1 MNTDT
6 PLWHRWTTKVAAELA
21 GQPGSSVDKLFT
33 KLADGMAISPL
44 YPDPSPGESTL
55 PNARTGAPD
64 LVSWPATIAPGDL
77 DLRPVEQD
85 GASPIEELALALD
98 TVHRAPNTPVIHLGV
113 SPDILIQIAKLRAIR
128 RLLLRLSEVD
138 GQPRTPVIHAHTSVR
153 SFTRHDPWV
162 NLLRNSAS
170 VFAALLGGADRI
182 TPAPYDVA
190 LGEPSDEALR
200 LADHTLRI
208 ALHES
213 ALGLEADPTAGSHAI
228 EHLTEELCRAAWSL
242 AATPDAIAARIAATN
257 ATRVTR
263 VARRQPPEGGLIG
276 TTLYP
281 ELDEVLPVRPPHA
294 HELGPRLATPFER
307 LREASLA
314 SNARV
319 FLATFGPLARHTARA
334 TWVAQLLAAGGIR
347 PIDTTP
353 HTALG
358 HPTVEAV
365 VEAFAASQTKLA
377 ILCVADPDWGDD
389 AATLIALARALTN
402 RGANVLVA
410 GRPTPALTAIAATEP
425 DLIAGYIHAGLP
437 ALDALTDLHNRLVG
451 AQP

>member
-33 KLADGMAISPL
+33 KLADGMPIAPL
-44 YPDPSPGESTL
+44 YPDPSPGQGSL
-55 PNARTGAPD
+55 SGARKGTPE
-64 LVSWPATIAPGDL
+64 LVSWPATIGPGDL
-77 DLRPVEQD
+77 DLRSVEQD
-85 GASPIEELALALD
+85 GASPTEELALALD
-98 TVHRAPNTPVIHLGV
+98 TLHRAPNTPVIHLGV

-138 GQPRTPVIHAHTSVR
+138 GAPRTTVVHAHTSLR

-182 TPAPYDVA
+182 TPAPYDLA

-228 EHLTEELCRAAWSL
+228 EHLTDELCSSAWSL
-242 AATPDAIAARIAATN
+242 AATPDAIAARITATK
-257 ATRVTR
+257 ATRAAR
-263 VARRQPPEGGLIG
+263 VARRQPPDGGLIG

-294 HELGPRLATPFER
+294 HDLGPRLATPFEA
-307 LREASLA
+307 LRATGLA
-314 SNARV
+314 SNAHI

-334 TWVAQLLAAGGIR
+334 TWVAQLLASGGIR

-353 HTALG
+353 HTAVG
-358 HPTVEAV
+358 HPTVEAL
-365 VEAFAASQTKLA
+365 VESFAASQTKLV
-377 ILCVADPDWGDD
+377 ILCVADPDWGDE
-389 AATLIALARALTN
+389 AATLIDLARALTA
-402 RGANVLVA
+402 RGATVLVA
-410 GRPTPALTAIAATEP
+410 GRPTPALTTLGATEP

-437 ALDALTDLHNRLVG
+437 ALDTLTDLHTRLVG
-451 AQP
+451 AHA

>member
-33 KLADGMAISPL
+33 KLADGMVIAPL
-44 YPDPSPGESTL
+44 YPDPSPDQG
-55 PNARTGAPD
+55 PQTGTREGIPELA
-64 LVSWPATIAPGDL
+64 SWPATIGPGDL

-98 TVHRAPNTPVIHLGV
+98 ALHRAPSTPTIHLGV

-138 GQPRTPVIHAHTSVR
+138 DQPRSAVVHAHTSVR
-153 SFTRHDPWV
+153 SFTRQDPWV

-182 TPAPYDVA
+182 TPAPYDLA
-190 LGEPSDEALR
+190 LGEPSDESLR

-208 ALHES
+208 ALYES
-213 ALGLEADPTAGSHAI
+213 ALGLEADPTAGGHAI
-228 EHLTEELCRAAWSL
+228 EHLTDELCRSAWSL
-242 AATPDAIAARIAATN
+242 AATPDAIAARIAATKAIRAN
-257 ATRVTR
+257 R

-294 HELGPRLATPFER
+294 HDLGPRLATPFEL
-307 LREASLA
+307 LRTAGLA

-334 TWVAQLLAAGGIR
+334 TWVAQLLASGGIR

-353 HTALG
+353 HTAEG
-358 HPTVEAV
+358 HPTLEAV
-365 VEAFAASQTKLA
+365 VEAFAASRAKLV

-389 AATLIALARALTN
+389 AATLVDLARALTA
-402 RGANVLVA
+402 RGATVLVA

-425 DLIAGYIHAGLP
+425 KLIAGYIHAGLP
-437 ALDALTDLHNRLVG
+437 ALDALTDLHTRLVG
-451 AQP
+451 ANP